1 MRFVLAAV
9 VGLCVSVASLPADE
23 PGKPAEVTEDWH
35 GVTFVQI
42 PAGEFMMG
50 SDETAA
56 DLAKAG
62 IKLPKGFSVDDEG
75 PKHQVKISA
84 FQMGKYELT
93 RGQFRIFVEATG
105 YKTDAEKDPKGTW
118 GVNRQL
124 QQFEQSPIY
133 NWTNAGFPQ
142 TDNHPVVNVSWNDAV
157 AYCRWVTEEYSNRG
171 QKSVCRLPT
180 EAEWEYACRAGS
192 TTRYA
197 TGDTPRSVN
206 GFGNVRDA
214 SLEAELPNLDYVTA
228 PPFSFNDGAAFTSVA
243 GKYKPNAF
251 GLYDMHGN
259 VWEWCSDWYD
269 EKYYASSPATDPKG
283 PDSGSFRVL
292 RGGSWYDVPFLVRC
306 ALRNGS
312 TPDFRDDDL
321 GIRVVLE

>member
-9 VGLCVSVASLPADE
+9 VGLCVGCTSLLADE
-23 PGKPAEVTEDWH
+23 PRKPAEVTEDWH

-42 PAGEFMMG
+42 PGGEFTMG
-50 SDETAA
+50 SDETVAE
-56 DLAKAG
+56 LAEAG
-62 IKLPKGFSVDDEG
+62 IKVPKESPVDDEG

-93 RGQFRIFVEATG
+93 RGQFQIFVEATG
-105 YKTDAEKDPKGTW
+105 YKTEAEKDPKGGL

-124 QQFEQSPIY
+124 QNVEQSPIY

-157 AYCRWVTEEYSNRG
+157 AYCRWMTEEYSKRG

-180 EAEWEYACRAGS
+180 EAEWEYACCAGS

-206 GFGNVRDA
+206 GFGNVMEA
-214 SLEAELPNLDYVTA
+214 SFEAEFTSGDFVNE

-259 VWEWCSDWYD
+259 VYEWCSDWYD
-269 EKYYASSPATDPKG
+269 ENYYASSPATDPRG

-292 RGGSWYDVPFLVRC
+292 RGGSWHSGPYYVRC
-306 ALRNGS
+306 ASRNLI
-312 TPDFRDDDL
+312 TPDYRSGL
-321 GIRVVLE
+321 NGIRVVLE

>member
-9 VGLCVSVASLPADE
+9 WVLCVGCASLLADE
-23 PGKPAEVTEDWH
+23 PGRPVEVTEDWH
-35 GVTFVQI
+35 GVTFVRI

-50 SDETAA
+50 SEESVA
-56 DLAKAG
+56 DLARAG
-62 IKLPKGFSVDDEG
+62 IKVPERVSVDDEG
-75 PKHQVKISA
+75 PLHRVKISA

-105 YKTDAEKDPKGTW
+105 YRTDAERDPEGGW

-124 QQFEQSPIY
+124 QKAEQGAMY

-142 TDNHPVVNVSWNDAV
+142 TDTHPVVNVSWNDAM
-157 AYCRWVTEEYSNRG
+157 AYCRWVTEEYGKRG

-180 EAEWEYACRAGS
+180 EAEWEYACRAGA

-197 TGDTPRSVN
+197 TGDTPRRVR
-206 GFGNVRDA
+206 GFGNVRDM
-214 SLEAELPNLDYVTA
+214 SFEAECPNLDFEKY
-228 PPFSFNDGAAFTSVA
+228 PPFLFRDGVAFTSVV
-243 GKYKPNAF
+243 GNYKPNAF

-269 EKYYASSPATDPKG
+269 ENYYASSPATDPQG
-283 PDSGSFRVL
+283 PECGSFRVL
-292 RGGSWYDVPFLVRC
+292 RGGSWRFGPGSVRC
-306 ALRNGS
+306 AYRNDG
-312 TPDFRDDDL
+312 TPGYRDNFSGL
-321 GIRVVLE
+321 RVVLK

>member
-56 DLAKAG
+56 DLIKAG
-62 IKLPKGFSVDDEG
+62 IKVPKEVSVDDEG

-105 YKTDAEKDPKGTW
+105 YKTEAEKDPKGGV

-124 QQFEQSPIY
+124 QKLEQSAIY

-157 AYCRWVTEEYSNRG
+157 AYCRWMTEEYSKRG

-206 GFGNVRDA
+206 GFGNVQDA
-214 SLEAELPNLDYVTA
+214 SLEAEFSNLA
-228 PPFSFNDGAAFTSVA
+228 FFSPFPFNDGAAFTSVA
-243 GKYKPNAF
+243 GKYKPNAY

>member
-62 IKLPKGFSVDDEG
+62 IKVPKGVSVDDEG

-105 YKTDAEKDPKGTW
+105 YKTEAEKDPKGGV

-124 QQFEQSPIY
+124 QKLEQSAIY

-157 AYCRWVTEEYSNRG
+157 AYCRWVTEEYSKRG

-180 EAEWEYACRAGS
+180 EAEWEYAC
-192 TTRYA
+192 RYA

-228 PPFSFNDGAAFTSVA
+228 PPFPFNDGAAFTSVA

-259 VWEWCSDWYD
+259 VLEWCSDWKD
-269 EKYYASSPATDPKG
+269 KNYYASSPSSDPRG

-292 RGGSWYDVPFLVRC
+292 RGGSWSSVPRDVRC
-306 ALRNGS
+306 ADRDS
-312 TPDFRDDDL
+312 ITPGYRDTSG

>member
-1 MRFVLAAV
+1 MRCLLAAV
-9 VGLCVSVASLPADE
+9 VLLCVGVSSLLADE
-23 PGKPAEVTEDWH
+23 PAKPTEVTEDWH

-42 PAGEFMMG
+42 PGGEFTMG
-50 SDETAA
+50 SEETVA

-62 IKLPKGFSVDDEG
+62 IKVPEGFSLDDEG

-105 YKTDAEKDPKGTW
+105 YKTDAEKDPKGGW

-124 QQFEQSPIY
+124 QKGEQSPIY

-142 TDNHPVVNVSWNDAV
+142 TDNHPVVNVSWNDAM
-157 AYCRWVTEEYSNRG
+157 AYCRWVTEEYGKRG
-171 QKSVCRLPT
+171 ETSVCRLPT

-197 TGDTPRSVN
+197 TGETPRSVN

-214 SLEAELPNLDYVTA
+214 SFEAELPNLDFVKR

-259 VWEWCSDWYD
+259 VLEWCSDWYD
-269 EKYYASSPATDPKG
+269 EKYYARSPGTDPKG

-292 RGGSWYDVPFLVRC
+292 RGGSWLLAPHYVRC
-306 ALRNGS
+306 ASRNFF
-312 TPDFRDDDL
+312 TPDCRFRYI
-321 GIRVVLE
+321 GIRLVLE

>member
-9 VGLCVSVASLPADE
+9 VGLCVGCTSLLADE
-23 PGKPAEVTEDWH
+23 PRKPAEVTEDWH
-35 GVTFVQI
+35 SVTFVQI
-42 PAGEFMMG
+42 PAGSLLMG
-50 SDETAA
+50 SDETVAE
-56 DLAKAG
+56 LIKAG
-62 IKLPKGFSVDDEG
+62 IKLPKEVSVDDEG

-105 YKTDAEKDPKGTW
+105 YKTEAEKDPKGGR

-124 QQFEQSPIY
+124 QKFEQSAIY

-142 TDNHPVVNVSWNDAV
+142 TDNHPVVNVSWNDAM
-157 AYCRWVTEEYSNRG
+157 AYCRWMTEEYSKRE

-206 GFGNVRDA
+206 GFGNVQDA
-214 SLEAELPNLDYVTA
+214 SFEAEFSNLDYVY
-228 PPFSFNDGAAFTSVA
+228 PPFPFNDGAAFTSVA

-269 EKYYASSPATDPKG
+269 EKYYASSPATDPRG

-292 RGGSWYDVPFLVRC
+292 RGGAWFNVPGVGRC
-306 ALRNGS
+306 AGRSNG
-312 TPDFRDDDL
+312 TPGRRGDGN

>member
-62 IKLPKGFSVDDEG
+62 IKVPKEVSVDDEG

-105 YKTDAEKDPKGTW
+105 YKTEAEKDPKGGV

-124 QQFEQSPIY
+124 QKLEQSAIY

-157 AYCRWVTEEYSNRG
+157 AYCRWVTEEYSKRG

-228 PPFSFNDGAAFTSVA
+228 PPFPFNDGAAFTSVA

-259 VWEWCSDWYD
+259 VLEWCSDWKD
-269 EKYYASSPATDPKG
+269 KNYYASSPSSDPRG

-292 RGGSWYDVPFLVRC
+292 RGGSWSSVPRDVRC
-306 ALRNGS
+306 ADRDS
-312 TPDFRDDDL
+312 ITPGYRDTSG

>member
-9 VGLCVSVASLPADE
+9 VLLCVGVSSLLADE
-23 PGKPAEVTEDWH
+23 PAKPTEVTEDWH

-42 PAGEFMMG
+42 PGGEFTMG
-50 SDETAA
+50 SEETVA

-62 IKLPKGFSVDDEG
+62 IKVPEGFSLDDEG

-93 RGQFRIFVEATG
+93 RGQFRIFIEATG
-105 YKTDAEKDPKGTW
+105 YKTDAEKDAKGGW

-124 QQFEQSPIY
+124 QKAEQSPIY

-142 TDNHPVVNVSWNDAV
+142 TDNHPVVNVSWNDAM
-157 AYCRWVTEEYSNRG
+157 AYCRWVTEEYGKRG
-171 QKSVCRLPT
+171 CRLPT

-197 TGDTPRSVN
+197 TGETPRSVN

-214 SLEAELPNLDYVTA
+214 SLEAEWPNQDFVEY

-269 EKYYASSPATDPKG
+269 EKYYARSPGSDPKG

-292 RGGSWYDVPFLVRC
+292 RGGSWDYGPRRVRC
-306 ALRNGS
+306 AARLYF
-312 TPDFRDDDL
+312 TPDARL
-321 GIRVVLE
+321 SLIGIRLVLE

>member
-1 MRFVLAAV
+1 
-9 VGLCVSVASLPADE
+9 
-23 PGKPAEVTEDWH
+23 
-35 GVTFVQI
+35 
-42 PAGEFMMG
+42 
-50 SDETAA
+50 
-56 DLAKAG
+56 
-62 IKLPKGFSVDDEG
+62 
-75 PKHQVKISA
+75 
-84 FQMGKYELT
+84 MGKYELT

-105 YKTDAEKDPKGTW
+105 YKTEAEKDPKGGW

-124 QQFEQSPIY
+124 QKSEQSAIY

-142 TDNHPVVNVSWNDAV
+142 TDNHPVVNVSWNDAM
-157 AYCRWVTEEYSNRG
+157 AYCRWMTEEYSKRE

-228 PPFSFNDGAAFTSVA
+228 PPFPFNDGAAFTSVA

-259 VWEWCSDWYD
+259 VLEWCSDWKD
-269 EKYYASSPATDPKG
+269 KNYYASSPSSDPRG

-292 RGGSWYDVPFLVRC
+292 RGGSWSSVPRDVRC
-306 ALRNGS
+306 ADRDS
-312 TPDFRDDDL
+312 ITPGYRDTSG

>member
-9 VGLCVSVASLPADE
+9 VGLCVGCTSLLADE
-23 PGKPAEVTEDWH
+23 PRKPTEVTEGWH

-56 DLAKAG
+56 ELAKAG
-62 IKLPKGFSVDDEG
+62 NKLPEGVSVDDEG

-105 YKTDAEKDPKGTW
+105 YKTDAEKPSRSGV
-118 GVNRQL
+118 GVNRQS
-124 QQFEQSPIY
+124 QKFERSSIY

-197 TGDTPRSVN
+197 MGDTPRSVN
-206 GFGNVRDA
+206 GFGNVMDA
-214 SLEAELPNLDYVTA
+214 SFEAEFTNWDFVNES
-228 PPFSFNDGAAFTSVA
+228 PFSFNDGAAFTSAA

-259 VWEWCSDWYD
+259 VYEWCSDWSD
-269 EKYYASSPATDPKG
+269 ENYYARAPTTDPKG

-292 RGGSWYDVPFLVRC
+292 RGGSWCNDPLFVRC
-306 ALRNGS
+306 AHRDGLN
-312 TPDFRDDDL
+312 PDYRGTEI